1 MVENKSNQN
10 KLLQESSETYSEL
23 QLKLKSALA
32 DKIKAAEENVRLAKI
47 CHESESNYIKLLFK
61 MEDLHKSLME
71 TSLKLKEY
79 MEENQNLKEEIV
91 LLKHLIE
98 K

>member
-1 MVENKSNQN
+1 MCQKKNSNQ

-23 QLKLKSALA
+23 QLKLKAALD
-32 DKIKAAEENVRLAKI
+32 DKIKATEENVRLAKI

-61 MEDLHKSLME
+61 MEDLHTNLME
-71 TSLKLKEY
+71 RSLKLKEY